1 MNLIVDAGN
10 SFLKLAVFE
19 GNTFLS
25 IQKSDYVEAMHLL
38 KNVFKKNTIT
48 HSIIA
53 STTHL
58 DPDVLAFLTTRTKC
72 LVLSHQ
78 TNLPLKNAY
87 KTPETLGLD
96 RLALACS
103 AVKQFPEQ
111 NTLIIDAGTC
121 VTYDFV
127 DQKGVYQGGA
137 ISPGLTMRFKAMHN
151 FTGKLPLITA
161 DDYEVSKI
169 GQSTKASMQIGVVEG
184 MLNEIDGFIESYQ
197 VDYEYLTVILTGGD
211 HQFLSTRL
219 KNSIFATSN
228 FLLDGLN
235 YILEYNKNT

>member
-19 GNTFLS
+19 EDSLLS
-25 IQKSDYVEAMHLL
+25 IHKTDYAEVMLLL
-38 KNVFKKNTIT
+38 KKVLEGNKIT
-48 HSIIA
+48 DSIIA

-58 DPDVLAFLTTRTKC
+58 DPDVLAFLSARTQC

-78 TNLPLKNAY
+78 TILPLENAY

-103 AVKQFPEQ
+103 AVKQFPNQ

-121 VTYDFV
+121 VTYDFI
-127 DQKGVYQGGA
+127 DKKSVYQGGA
-137 ISPGLTMRFKAMHN
+137 ISPGLSMRFKAMHN
-151 FTGKLPLITA
+151 FTGKLPLISA
-161 DDYEVSKI
+161 DDYEAILI

-184 MLNEIDGFIESYQ
+184 MANEIDGFIQSYQ
-197 VDYEYLTVILTGGD
+197 VDYEDLTVILTGGD
-211 HQFLSTRL
+211 HQLLSTRL

-228 FLLDGLN
+228 FLIEGLN
-235 YILEYNKNT
+235 FILEYNKNT